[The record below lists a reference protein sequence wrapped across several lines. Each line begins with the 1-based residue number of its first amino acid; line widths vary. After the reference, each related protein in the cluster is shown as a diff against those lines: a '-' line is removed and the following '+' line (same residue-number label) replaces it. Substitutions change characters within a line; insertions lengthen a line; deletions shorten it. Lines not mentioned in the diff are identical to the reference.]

1 MGELKNLSTEETS
14 LVARVRD
21 WAQQVY
27 LAHLGLVARVEE
39 ESRKQYDK
47 ALAAGKEAHG
57 EGSDIVLA
65 VRGLVD
71 TLVQEAAQLK
81 LEDVRAQALQL
92 RDKLAADDLRQQA
105 QKLFS
110 DLVIAGEKRKAA

>member
-1 MGELKNLSTEETS
+1 MGELKNLSTEETT
-14 LVARVRD
+14 LVARARA

-71 TLVQEAAQLK
+71 TLVQEASQLK
-81 LEDVRAQALQL
+81 LEELRAQAVQM
-92 RDKLAADDLRQQA
+92 REKLNAEELRQQA

-110 DLVIAGEKRKAA
+110 DLVLAGEKRKAA